1 MNDVYETQ
9 IRVRYRD
16 CDQQGV
22 VHHTLYGVYFEIG
35 RTEMFRQ
42 MNGGFTYRD
51 FEQAGY
57 MFVVV
62 SLNCKF
68 HKPARYDDL
77 LTVKTRLGKVTR
89 VKIELLYEI
98 FRGDELLTTGSTVL
112 ATINRTGSILP
123 VPDSIAR
130 ASAARNSESSQL

>member
-1 MNDVYETQ
+1 MSDAYETQ

-42 MNGGFTYRD
+42 MNGGASYRD
-51 FEQAGY
+51 MERSGRL
-57 MFVVV
+57 FVVV

-68 HKPARYDDL
+68 HRPARYDDV

-98 FRGDELLTTGSTVL
+98 YRGDELLTTGSTIL
-112 ATINRTGSILP
+112 ATIDANGNVIP
-123 VPDSIAR
+123 VPDEISNLNAQP
-130 ASAARNSESSQL
+130 SPLP